1 MSDTD
6 TQICCPRCGE
16 LSCLDPDSKECSD
29 NCITRL
35 QRELA
40 QARQDAERYR
50 WLRDVGDSTWCPLL
64 EHSRLAFPHV
74 PVNELPSMID
84 EIISAAIDA
93 AMKEEK

>member
-40 QARQDAERYR
+40 QARQDAERYCLVR
-50 WLRDVGDSTWCPLL
+50 
-64 EHSRLAFPHV
+64 RLNPNDFKRLWERNISENV
-74 PVNELPSMID
+74 PFDDLV
-84 EIISAAIDA
+84 DA
-93 AMKEEK
+93 ARREGK